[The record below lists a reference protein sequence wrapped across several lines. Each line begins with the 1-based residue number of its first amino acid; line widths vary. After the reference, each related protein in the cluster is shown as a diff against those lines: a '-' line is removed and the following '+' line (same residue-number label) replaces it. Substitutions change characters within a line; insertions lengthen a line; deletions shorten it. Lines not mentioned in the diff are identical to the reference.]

1 MIRKLLL
8 LVVLGITIQGCVVA
22 PIALLGPAASGFST
36 ASLIQTGITT
46 SFNYNVKKRTGKTIT
61 EHVLDTVSNETLKQT
76 YLPISSSKE
85 KNILIKSK

>member
-1 MIRKLLL
+1 MIRKLLI
-8 LVVLGITIQGCVVA
+8 LVILGITVQGCVVA

-36 ASLIQTGITT
+36 ASLVQTGITT
-46 SFNYNVKKRTGKTIT
+46 SFNYNVKKKTGKTIT